1 MEKLIEE
8 WKEKG
13 VDRAEFEFSCGGD
26 SMNDTSLVFFDKEDK
41 EVIMSNE
48 SREIL
53 DNDIYKEVEFYENS
67 DGHYQGEHVTVLIKL
82 HYQGEHGTV
91 LVEFDA
97 EENQFAYSKSATQEW
112 SESFTDIVRIEI
124 TPELHKFCKEYVLEI
139 SGESDYLDIEYAKDF
154 YINSEKCK
162 MLEDIKEVI
171 NEAIDDH
178 EPEDTSA
185 GELED
190 YVSMSN
196 FATIDNNKIKFNY
209 DYRKTVYN

>member
-26 SMNDTSLVFFDKEDK
+26 SMNDTSLIFFDKENK
-41 EVIMSNE
+41 EVIMSDE
-48 SREIL
+48 SRETL
-53 DNDIYKEVEFYENS
+53 DDDIYKEVEFYENS
-67 DGHYQGEHVTVLIKL
+67 DGHYQGES
-82 HYQGEHGTV
+82 GTV

-97 EENQFAYSKSATQEW
+97 EENQFAYSKSATEEW
-112 SESFTDIVRIEI
+112 SESFTDIITIEI

-139 SGESDYLDIEYAKDF
+139 LGEGNYLDIIYAKDF
-154 YINSEKCK
+154 YINSEKSK
-162 MLEDIKEVI
+162 MLEDIQEII
-171 NEAIDDH
+171 NENMDNH

-185 GELED
+185 GEIED
-190 YVSMSN
+190 YLEMSG
-196 FATIDNNKIKFNY
+196 FEIINNNQIKFNY

>member
-1 MEKLIEE
+1 MEELIKE
-8 WKEKG
+8 WLEKG

-26 SMNDTSLVFFDKEDK
+26 SMNDTSLVFFDKESK
-41 EVIMSNE
+41 EIIMSNE
-48 SREIL
+48 SRETL
-53 DNDIYKEVEFYENS
+53 DNDIYSNVEFYVNS
-67 DGHYQGEHVTVLIKL
+67 DG

-91 LVEFDA
+91 LVEFNV
-97 EENQFAYSKSATQEW
+97 EENEFNYSKSATEEW
-112 SESFTDIVRIEI
+112 SESFTDIIKLEI

-139 SGESDYLDIEYAKDF
+139 SGESNYLDIEYAKDF

-162 MLEDIKEVI
+162 MLEDIQEII

-178 EPEDTSA
+178 KPEDTSE

-196 FATIDNNKIKFNY
+196 FETIDNNKIKFNY

>member
-26 SMNDTSLVFFDKEDK
+26 SMNDTSLVFFDKESK
-41 EVIMSNE
+41 EIIMSNE
-48 SREIL
+48 SRETL
-53 DNDIYKEVEFYENS
+53 DNDIYSNVEFYVNS
-67 DGHYQGEHVTVLIKL
+67 DG

-91 LVEFDA
+91 LVEFNV
-97 EENQFAYSKSATQEW
+97 EENEFNYSKSATEEW

-139 SGESDYLDIEYAKDF
+139 SGESNYLDIEYAKDF

-162 MLEDIKEVI
+162 MLEDIQEII
-171 NEAIDDH
+171 NENMDNH
-178 EPEDTSA
+178 EPEDTSE
-185 GELED
+185 GEIED
-190 YVSMSN
+190 YLEMSN
-196 FATIDNNKIKFNY
+196 FEIISNNQIKFNY

>member
-26 SMNDTSLVFFDKEDK
+26 SMNDTSLVFFDKESK

-48 SREIL
+48 SRETL
-53 DNDIYKEVEFYENS
+53 DNDIYQEVEFYENS
-67 DGHYQGEHVTVLIKL
+67 DGHYQGES
-82 HYQGEHGTV
+82 GTV
-91 LVEFDA
+91 LVEFDV

-112 SESFTDIVRIEI
+112 SESFTDIITIEI

-139 SGESDYLDIEYAKDF
+139 TGEGNYLDIIYAKDF
-154 YINSEKCK
+154 YINSEKSK
-162 MLEDIKEVI
+162 MLEDIQEII
-171 NEAIDDH
+171 NKAIDDH

-190 YVSMSN
+190 YVSMSEFN
-196 FATIDNNKIKFNY
+196 TIDNNKIKFNY
-209 DYRKTVYN
+209 DYRKTVYNQT

>member
-26 SMNDTSLVFFDKEDK
+26 SMNDTSLVFFDKESK
-41 EVIMSNE
+41 EIIMSNE
-48 SREIL
+48 SRETL
-53 DNDIYKEVEFYENS
+53 DNDIYSNVEFYVNS
-67 DGHYQGEHVTVLIKL
+67 DG

-91 LVEFDA
+91 LVEFNV
-97 EENQFAYSKSATQEW
+97 EENEFNYSKSATEEW
-112 SESFTDIVRIEI
+112 SESFTDIIKLEI

-162 MLEDIKEVI
+162 MLEDIQEII

-178 EPEDTSA
+178 KPEDTSE

-196 FATIDNNKIKFNY
+196 FETIDNNKIKFNY

>member
-1 MEKLIEE
+1 MEKLEKEPIDLLIKE
-8 WKEKG
+8 WLEKG

-26 SMNDTSLVFFDKEDK
+26 SMNDTSLVFFDKENK

-48 SREIL
+48 SRETL
-53 DNDIYKEVEFYENS
+53 DNDIYSNVEFYVNS
-67 DGHYQGEHVTVLIKL
+67 DG

-91 LVEFDA
+91 LVEFNV
-97 EENQFAYSKSATQEW
+97 EENKFNYSKSATEEW
-112 SESFTDIVRIEI
+112 SESFTDIIKLEI

-139 SGESDYLDIEYAKDF
+139 SGEFDFLDIEYAKDF
-154 YINSEKCK
+154 YINSEKYK
-162 MLEDIKEVI
+162 MLEDIQEII

-178 EPEDTSA
+178 EPEDNTE

-190 YVSMSN
+190 YISVFN
-196 FATIDNNKIKFNY
+196 FETIDNNKIKFNY

>member
-26 SMNDTSLVFFDKEDK
+26 SMNDTSLVFFDKESK

-48 SREIL
+48 SRETL
-53 DNDIYKEVEFYENS
+53 DNDIYKEVEFYVNS
-67 DGHYQGEHVTVLIKL
+67 DG

-91 LVEFDA
+91 LVEFNV
-97 EENQFAYSKSATQEW
+97 EENQFNYSKSATEEW
-112 SESFTDIVRIEI
+112 SESFSDIITIEI

-139 SGESDYLDIEYAKDF
+139 TGEGNYLDIEYAKDF

-162 MLEDIKEVI
+162 MLEDIQEII

>member
-1 MEKLIEE
+1 MEELIKE
-8 WKEKG
+8 WLEKG

-26 SMNDTSLVFFDKEDK
+26 SMNDTSLVFFDKENK

-48 SREIL
+48 SRETL
-53 DNDIYKEVEFYENS
+53 DNDIYSNVEFYVNS
-67 DGHYQGEHVTVLIKL
+67 DG

-91 LVEFDA
+91 LVEFNV
-97 EENQFAYSKSATQEW
+97 EENEFNYSKSATEEW
-112 SESFTDIVRIEI
+112 SESFTDIIKLEI

-139 SGESDYLDIEYAKDF
+139 SGESDFLDIVYAKDF
-154 YINSEKCK
+154 YINSEKYK
-162 MLEDIKEVI
+162 MLEDIQEII
-171 NEAIDDH
+171 NKAIDDH

>member
-26 SMNDTSLVFFDKEDK
+26 SMNDTSLVFFDKESK
-41 EVIMSNE
+41 EIIMSNE
-48 SREIL
+48 SRETL
-53 DNDIYKEVEFYENS
+53 DNDIYKEVEFYVNS
-67 DGHYQGEHVTVLIKL
+67 DG

-112 SESFTDIVRIEI
+112 SESFSDIITIEI

-139 SGESDYLDIEYAKDF
+139 SGESNYLDIEYAKDF

-162 MLEDIKEVI
+162 MLEDIQEII

-178 EPEDTSA
+178 KPEDTSE

-196 FATIDNNKIKFNY
+196 FETIDNNKIKFNY

>member
-1 MEKLIEE
+1 MEKLEKEPIDLLIKE
-8 WKEKG
+8 WLEKG

-26 SMNDTSLVFFDKEDK
+26 SMNDTSLVFFDKENK

-48 SREIL
+48 SRETL
-53 DNDIYKEVEFYENS
+53 DNDIYSNVEFYVNS
-67 DGHYQGEHVTVLIKL
+67 DG

-91 LVEFDA
+91 LVEFNV
-97 EENQFAYSKSATQEW
+97 EENEFNYSKSATEEW
-112 SESFTDIVRIEI
+112 SESFTDIIKLEI

-139 SGESDYLDIEYAKDF
+139 SGESDFLDIVYAKDF
-154 YINSEKCK
+154 YINSEKYK
-162 MLEDIKEVI
+162 MLEDIQEII
-171 NEAIDDH
+171 NKAIDDH

-209 DYRKTVYN
+209 DYGKTVYN

>member
-26 SMNDTSLVFFDKEDK
+26 SMNDTSLVFFDKESK
-41 EVIMSNE
+41 EIIMSNE
-48 SREIL
+48 SRETL
-53 DNDIYKEVEFYENS
+53 DNDIYSNVEFYVNS
-67 DGHYQGEHVTVLIKL
+67 DG

-91 LVEFDA
+91 LVEFNV
-97 EENQFAYSKSATQEW
+97 EENEFNYSKSATEEW
-112 SESFTDIVRIEI
+112 SESFTDIIKLEI

-162 MLEDIKEVI
+162 MLEDIQEII

-178 EPEDTSA
+178 KPEDTSE

-196 FATIDNNKIKFNY
+196 FKTIDNNKIKFNY

>member
-26 SMNDTSLVFFDKEDK
+26 SMNDTSLVFFDKESK
-41 EVIMSNE
+41 EIIMSNE
-48 SREIL
+48 SRETL
-53 DNDIYKEVEFYENS
+53 DNDIYSNVEFYVNS
-67 DGHYQGEHVTVLIKL
+67 DG

-91 LVEFDA
+91 LVEFNV
-97 EENQFAYSKSATQEW
+97 EENEFNYSKSATEEW
-112 SESFTDIVRIEI
+112 SESFTDIIKLEI

-139 SGESDYLDIEYAKDF
+139 SGESNYLDIEYAKDF

-162 MLEDIKEVI
+162 MLEDIQEII

-178 EPEDTSA
+178 KPEDTSE

-196 FATIDNNKIKFNY
+196 FETIDNNKIKFNY

>member
-26 SMNDTSLVFFDKEDK
+26 SMNDTYLVFFDKESK
-41 EVIMSNE
+41 EIIMSNE
-48 SREIL
+48 SRETL
-53 DNDIYKEVEFYENS
+53 DNDIYSNVEFYVNS
-67 DGHYQGEHVTVLIKL
+67 DG

-91 LVEFDA
+91 LVEFNV
-97 EENQFAYSKSATQEW
+97 EENEFNYSKSATEEW

-139 SGESDYLDIEYAKDF
+139 SGESNYLDIEYAKDF

-162 MLEDIKEVI
+162 MLEDIQEII

-196 FATIDNNKIKFNY
+196 FETIDNNKIKFNY

>member
-1 MEKLIEE
+1 MEKLEKEPIDLLIKE
-8 WKEKG
+8 WLEKG

-26 SMNDTSLVFFDKEDK
+26 SMNDTSLVFFDKENK

-48 SREIL
+48 SRETL
-53 DNDIYKEVEFYENS
+53 DNDIYSNVEFYVNS
-67 DGHYQGEHVTVLIKL
+67 DG

-91 LVEFDA
+91 LVEFNV
-97 EENQFAYSKSATQEW
+97 EENEFNYSKSATEEW
-112 SESFTDIVRIEI
+112 SESFTDIIKLEI

-139 SGESDYLDIEYAKDF
+139 SGESDFLDIEYAKDF
-154 YINSEKCK
+154 YINSEKYK
-162 MLEDIKEVI
+162 MLEDIQEII
-171 NEAIDDH
+171 NKAIDDH

>member
-1 MEKLIEE
+1 MEKLEKEPIDLLIKE
-8 WKEKG
+8 WLEKG

-48 SREIL
+48 SRETL
-53 DNDIYKEVEFYENS
+53 DNDIYSNVEFYVNS
-67 DGHYQGEHVTVLIKL
+67 DG

-91 LVEFDA
+91 LVEFNV
-97 EENQFAYSKSATQEW
+97 EENEFNYSKSATEEW
-112 SESFTDIVRIEI
+112 SESFTDIIKLEI

-139 SGESDYLDIEYAKDF
+139 SGESDFLDIEYAKDF
-154 YINSEKCK
+154 YINSEKYK
-162 MLEDIKEVI
+162 MLEDIQEII
-171 NEAIDDH
+171 NKAIDDH

>member
-48 SREIL
+48 SRETL
-53 DNDIYKEVEFYENS
+53 DNDIYKEVEFYVNS
-67 DGHYQGEHVTVLIKL
+67 DE

-91 LVEFDA
+91 LVEFNV
-97 EENQFAYSKSATQEW
+97 EENQFNYSKSATEEW
-112 SESFTDIVRIEI
+112 SESFTDIIELEI
-124 TPELHKFCKEYVLEI
+124 GPELHKFCKEYIFEI
-139 SGESDYLDIEYAKDF
+139 SGEHSYSDIEYAKDF
-154 YINSEKCK
+154 YINSEKLK
-162 MLEDIKEVI
+162 MLKDIQKII
-171 NEAIDDH
+171 NEAVDDH
-178 EPEDTSA
+178 EPEDKSE
-185 GELED
+185 GELEE
-190 YVSMSN
+190 YISTSGFV
-196 FATIDNNKIKFNY
+196 TIDNNKIKFNY

>member
-1 MEKLIEE
+1 MEELIKE
-8 WKEKG
+8 WLEKG

-26 SMNDTSLVFFDKEDK
+26 SMNDTSLVFFDKESK
-41 EVIMSNE
+41 EIIMSNE
-48 SREIL
+48 SRETL
-53 DNDIYKEVEFYENS
+53 DNDIYSNVEFYVNS
-67 DGHYQGEHVTVLIKL
+67 DG

-91 LVEFDA
+91 LVEFNV
-97 EENQFAYSKSATQEW
+97 EENEFNYSKSATEEW
-112 SESFTDIVRIEI
+112 SESFTDIIKLEI

-139 SGESDYLDIEYAKDF
+139 SGESNYLDIEYAKDF

-178 EPEDTSA
+178 EPEDKSA

>member
-26 SMNDTSLVFFDKEDK
+26 SMNNTSLVFFDKEDK

-48 SREIL
+48 SRETL
-53 DNDIYKEVEFYENS
+53 DNNIYSNVEFYENS
-67 DGHYQGEHVTVLIKL
+67 DGHYQGE
-82 HYQGEHGTV
+82 YGTV
-91 LVEFDA
+91 LVEFDV
-97 EENQFAYSKSATQEW
+97 EENQFAYSKSATGEW
-112 SESFTDIVRIEI
+112 SESFTDIVKIEI

-139 SGESDYLDIEYAKDF
+139 SGESDFLDIEYAKDF
-154 YINSEKCK
+154 YINSEKLE
-162 MLEDIKEVI
+162 MLKDIQEII
-171 NEAIDDH
+171 NEAIDNH
-178 EPEDTSA
+178 EPEDKSA

-190 YVSMSN
+190 YVSVSN

>member
-1 MEKLIEE
+1 MEKLEKEPIDLLIKE
-8 WKEKG
+8 WLEKG

-26 SMNDTSLVFFDKEDK
+26 SMNDTSLVFFDKENK

-48 SREIL
+48 SRETL
-53 DNDIYKEVEFYENS
+53 DNDIYSNVEFYVNS
-67 DGHYQGEHVTVLIKL
+67 DG

-91 LVEFDA
+91 LVEFNV
-97 EENQFAYSKSATQEW
+97 EENEFNYSKSATEEW
-112 SESFTDIVRIEI
+112 SESFTDIIKLEI

-139 SGESDYLDIEYAKDF
+139 SGESDFLDIVYAKDF
-154 YINSEKCK
+154 YINSEKYK
-162 MLEDIKEVI
+162 MLEDIQEII
-171 NEAIDDH
+171 NKAIDDH

>member
-1 MEKLIEE
+1 MEELIKE
-8 WKEKG
+8 WLEKG

-26 SMNDTSLVFFDKEDK
+26 SMNDTSLVFFDKESK
-41 EVIMSNE
+41 EIIMSNE
-48 SREIL
+48 SRETL
-53 DNDIYKEVEFYENS
+53 DNDIYSNVEFYVNS
-67 DGHYQGEHVTVLIKL
+67 DG

-91 LVEFDA
+91 LVEFNV
-97 EENQFAYSKSATQEW
+97 EENEFNYSKSATEEW
-112 SESFTDIVRIEI
+112 SESFSDIITIEI

-139 SGESDYLDIEYAKDF
+139 SGESNYLDIEYAKDF

-162 MLEDIKEVI
+162 MLENIKEVI

-178 EPEDTSA
+178 EPEDKSE

-196 FATIDNNKIKFNY
+196 FKTIDNNKIKFNY

>member
-1 MEKLIEE
+1 MEKLEKEPIDLLIKE
-8 WKEKG
+8 WLEKG

-26 SMNDTSLVFFDKEDK
+26 SMNDTSLVFFDKENK

-48 SREIL
+48 SRETL
-53 DNDIYKEVEFYENS
+53 DNDIYSNVEFYVNS
-67 DGHYQGEHVTVLIKL
+67 DG

-91 LVEFDA
+91 LVEFNV
-97 EENQFAYSKSATQEW
+97 EENEFNYSKSATEEW
-112 SESFTDIVRIEI
+112 SESFTDIIKLEI

-139 SGESDYLDIEYAKDF
+139 SGESDFLDIEYAKDF

-162 MLEDIKEVI
+162 MLEDIQEII
-171 NEAIDDH
+171 NEAIDNH
-178 EPEDTSA
+178 EPENTLA

-190 YVSMSN
+190 YVNMSN

-209 DYRKTVYN
+209 DYGKTVYN